1 MPASPTFSII
11 TPVFNAGGYLERTV
25 RAALGQTFSDF
36 ELILVDDGSTDGA
49 VDQLGR
55 LEDPRLRV
63 VRQSNEGAP
72 AACNTGFEMAHGS
85 YIALLDHDDLWAPDK
100 LSRHLRTFSDHPEI
114 DLTFTWSSFIGADD
128 ADLGLPQRRWR
139 GCVTFEQLLVDNVFG
154 CSSSVAIRRRAI
166 EEVGAFDRALPMMY
180 DLDLY
185 LRILR
190 SRPAS
195 ALAIPEVLAF
205 YRRHPAQMSHD
216 WRLLRADW
224 RTLLEKM
231 RALAPVQTATLAMR
245 AEVNMN
251 RYFAYVAY
259 ENREFRDACDLL
271 AHGFSLDARSFVTDA
286 RNWQLTAA
294 CLAGQLLP
302 LRVHRRL
309 EALAGVRRPA

>member
-1 MPASPTFSII
+1 MPTSPTFSIL

-25 RAALGQTFSDF
+25 RTALAQSCADF
-36 ELILVDDGSTDGA
+36 ELILIDDGSTDGA
-49 VDQLGR
+49 VDRLSQLA
-55 LEDPRLRV
+55 DPRLRV
-63 VRQSNEGAP
+63 LRQANEGAP
-72 AACNTGFEMAHGS
+72 AACNAGLAIARGT
-85 YIALLDHDDLWAPDK
+85 YVALLDHDDLWSADK
-100 LSRHLRTFSDHPEI
+100 LIRHLRSFTDHPEI

-128 ADLGLPQRRWR
+128 EDLGLPQRRWH

-166 EEVGAFDRALPMMY
+166 EEAGAFDRALPMMY

-190 SRPAS
+190 ARPAS

-216 WRLLRADW
+216 WRPLRADW

-231 RALAPVQTATLAMR
+231 RALAPAQTAALAIR

-259 ENREFRDACDLL
+259 ENRDFRAACHLL
-271 AHGFSLDARSFVTDA
+271 AQGLSLDARSFVTEP

-294 CLAGQLLP
+294 CLAGRLLP
-302 LRVHRRL
+302 ARVHRGL
-309 EALAGVRRPA
+309 EGLARVRRSA